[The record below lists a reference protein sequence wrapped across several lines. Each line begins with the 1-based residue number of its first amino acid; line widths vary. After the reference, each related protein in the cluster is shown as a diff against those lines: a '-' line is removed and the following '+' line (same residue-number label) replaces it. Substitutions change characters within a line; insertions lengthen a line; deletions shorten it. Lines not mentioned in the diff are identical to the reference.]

1 MLGSRNGINNHIP
14 LNTIV
19 LELQLGEAMARK
31 WGEEP

>member
-1 MLGSRNGINNHIP
+1 MLRSRNGVNNRTS

-19 LELQLGEAMARK
+19 LELQFGKAMARK